1 MVDSSGERVM
11 RIVQYED
18 QHFAQ
23 VDQLWSAEFPDDPPR
38 NKASQAI
45 PKKLAE
51 ADGLFWVAL
60 DDDSSVIGTIMA
72 GWDGH
77 RGWLYSV
84 AVTPASRH
92 NGTGTALVNTALDA
106 LKKHGCVKVNL
117 QIRSNNSAV
126 VQFYETLG
134 FATEP
139 IVSMGRTL

>member
-1 MVDSSGERVM
+1 M
-11 RIVQYED
+11 RIVPYED
-18 QHFAQ
+18 GHFTE
-23 VDQLWSAEFPDDPPR
+23 VDQLWRAVFPNDPER
-38 NKASQAI
+38 NRAPQAI
-45 PKKLAE
+45 PNKRAE

-60 DDDSSVIGTIMA
+60 DETGSVIGSIMA

-84 AVTPASRH
+84 AVAPAHRH
-92 NGTGTALVNTALDA
+92 EGVGTMLVNTALDA
-106 LKKHGCVKVNL
+106 LTQRGCIKVNL
-117 QIRSNNSAV
+117 QVRSTNKAV